1 MEVKIDPEKEK
12 KEILSAYRGLLRVSK
27 HVKTKEDKKQVRKAF
42 ELALEAHGGMRR
54 KSGEPYI
61 LHPLAVARIVA
72 EEIKLGTT
80 AIVSAILHDTVE
92 DTNITLEDVKLQ
104 FGPKVCA
111 IIDGLTKIKDVFDH
125 TSSLQA
131 ENFKKMLLTLSDDIR
146 VILIKIADRLHN
158 MRTLESMREDKQLK
172 VASETLYMYAP
183 LAHRLGLFSIKSELE
198 DLALKYTHPEEYE
211 EIVEKLRR
219 TQAVRTRFINRF
231 TLPIRRELDAQGFKY
246 EIKARTKSAFSIW
259 NKIHKQNIPFEEIY
273 DLFAVRIILT
283 GEYKVDINSKLDKDH
298 KEEKSDCW
306 RVYSIVTDFYQPNLN
321 RLRDWISTPKA
332 NGYESLHTTVMSETG
347 KWVEV
352 QIRTRRMDEIAEMGY
367 AAHWKYK
374 GSEEAESGL
383 DNWVRKMRETLE
395 NDSDGAI
402 DFLDEFKLNL
412 FSDEIFVFT
421 PLGDLKTLPVGAT
434 ALDFAFEIHSKV
446 GEACIGAKVNQR
458 LVPLSHV
465 LKSGDQIEII
475 TSKKQKAKE
484 GWLDYVVTAKAKS
497 KIRGALKEESKKVA
511 SIGKEMVQRKLKSI
525 GVSFDSKNIAALE
538 RHLGY
543 KETIDMYRDIADGR
557 LSLKRLK
564 DYEVVKS
571 RLVFN
576 EQETVVSSNGDL
588 KSVKTKSK
596 FSKKDTLIIG
606 DDEMDVPY
614 KLAACCNPIPG
625 DDVFGFVTINDGIKI
640 HRMNCPN
647 AVQLRSNFAYR
658 ILRAKWQSQK
668 EKEFIAEVNFKGID
682 DVGLVLK
689 ITQTI
694 SNDLNVNMKSISF
707 ESNDGVFDGR
717 ITVFVYDTSHLN
729 DLMDKLREV
738 EGVLTVQRGVMG
750 GK

>member
-1 MEVKIDPEKEK
+1 MTVRIDPEKEK
-12 KEILSAYRGLLRVSK
+12 REILSAYRGLLRVAK
-27 HVKTKEDKKQVRKAF
+27 HVKTKEDKKLVRKAF
-42 ELALEAHGGMRR
+42 DLALEAHSGMRR
-54 KSGEPYI
+54 KSGEPFI

-92 DTNITLEDVKLQ
+92 DTSITLEDIEHQ
-104 FGPKVCA
+104 FGKKVSA

-125 TSSLQA
+125 TASLQA
-131 ENFKKMLLTLSDDIR
+131 ENFKKMLLTLSDDVR

-158 MRTLESMREDKQLK
+158 MRTLDTMRDDKQLK

-183 LAHRLGLFSIKSELE
+183 LAHRLGLYSIKSELE
-198 DLALKYTHPEEYE
+198 DLALKYTHPQEYE
-211 EIVEKLRR
+211 DITKKLKK

-246 EIKARTKSAFSIW
+246 EIKGRTKSVYSIW
-259 NKIHKQNIPFEEIY
+259 NKINKQNIPFEEIY
-273 DLFAVRIILT
+273 DLFAVRIILDS
-283 GEYKVDINSKLDKDH
+283 EPKD
-298 KEEKSDCW
+298 EKADCW
-306 RVYSIVTDFYQPNLN
+306 RVYSVVTDFYQPNLN

-332 NGYESLHTTVMSETG
+332 NGYESLHTTVMSQTG

-374 GSEEAESGL
+374 GSQEADSGL
-383 DNWVRKMRETLE
+383 DNWVKKMRETLE
-395 NDSDGAI
+395 NNSEGAI
-402 DFLDEFKLNL
+402 DFIDDFKLNL

-421 PLGDLKTLPVGAT
+421 PLGDLKTLPAGAT
-434 ALDFAFEIHSKV
+434 ALDFAFEIHTQV
-446 GEACIGAKVNQR
+446 GESCIGAKVNQR

-484 GWLDYVVTAKAKS
+484 GWLNYVTTAKAKS
-497 KIRGALKEESKKVA
+497 KIRAALKEESKKVA
-511 SIGKEMVQRKLKSI
+511 GIGKEMVQRKFNAL
-525 GVSFDSKNIAALE
+525 GVNFESYNIDALE
-538 RHLGY
+538 RHFGY
-543 KETIDMYRDIADGR
+543 KETLDMYRDIAEGK
-557 LSLKRLK
+557 LNLKRLK
-564 DYEVVKS
+564 DYEVVKN
-571 RLVFN
+571 RLVFK
-576 EQETVVSSNGDL
+576 EEESSNAAGGDL
-588 KSVKTKSK
+588 KAIKTKSK
-596 FSKKDTLIIG
+596 FAKKDTLIIG
-606 DDEMDVPY
+606 DNEEDVPY
-614 KLAACCNPIPG
+614 KLAVCCNPIPG

-647 AVQLRSNFAYR
+647 AVQLRSNYAYR
-658 ILRAKWQSQK
+658 ILRAKWLSQK
-668 EKEFIAEVNFKGID
+668 EREFTAEVRFKGID
-682 DVGLVLK
+682 DVGLVHK

-717 ITVFVYDTSHLN
+717 ITLFVYDTNHLN
-729 DLMDKLREV
+729 DLMDSLREV
-738 EGVLTVQRGVMG
+738 EGVLTVRRGDMVSN
-750 GK
+750 

>member
-1 MEVKIDPEKEK
+1 MTVRIDPEKEK
-12 KEILSAYRGLLRVSK
+12 REILSAYRGLLRVAK
-27 HVKTKEDKKQVRKAF
+27 HVKTKEDKKLVRKAF
-42 ELALEAHGGMRR
+42 DLALEAHSGMRR
-54 KSGEPYI
+54 KSGEPFI

-92 DTNITLEDVKLQ
+92 DTSITLEDIEHQ
-104 FGPKVCA
+104 FGKKVSA

-125 TSSLQA
+125 TASLQA
-131 ENFKKMLLTLSDDIR
+131 ENFKKMLLTLSDDVR

-158 MRTLESMREDKQLK
+158 MRTLDTMRDDKQLK

-183 LAHRLGLFSIKSELE
+183 LAHRLGLYSIKSELE
-198 DLALKYTHPEEYE
+198 DLALKYTHPQEYE
-211 EIVEKLRR
+211 DITKKLKK

-246 EIKARTKSAFSIW
+246 EIKGRTKSVYSIW
-259 NKIHKQNIPFEEIY
+259 NKINKQNIPFEEIY
-273 DLFAVRIILT
+273 DLFAVRIILDS
-283 GEYKVDINSKLDKDH
+283 EPKD
-298 KEEKSDCW
+298 EKADCW
-306 RVYSIVTDFYQPNLN
+306 RVYSVVTDFYQPNLN

-332 NGYESLHTTVMSETG
+332 NGYESLHTTVMSQTG

-374 GSEEAESGL
+374 GSQEADSGL
-383 DNWVRKMRETLE
+383 DNWVKKMRETLE
-395 NDSDGAI
+395 NNSEGAI
-402 DFLDEFKLNL
+402 DFIDDFKLNL

-421 PLGDLKTLPVGAT
+421 PLGDLKTLPAGAT
-434 ALDFAFEIHSKV
+434 ALDFAFEIHTQV
-446 GEACIGAKVNQR
+446 GESCIGAKVNQR

-484 GWLDYVVTAKAKS
+484 GWLNYVTTAKAKS
-497 KIRGALKEESKKVA
+497 KIRAALKEESKKVA
-511 SIGKEMVQRKLKSI
+511 GIGKEMVQRKFNSL
-525 GVSFDSKNIAALE
+525 GVNFESYNIDALE
-538 RHLGY
+538 RHFGY
-543 KETIDMYRDIADGR
+543 KETLDMYRDIAEGK
-557 LSLKRLK
+557 LNLKRLK
-564 DYEVVKS
+564 DYEVVKN
-571 RLVFN
+571 RLVFK
-576 EQETVVSSNGDL
+576 EEESSNAAGGDL
-588 KSVKTKSK
+588 KAIKTKSK
-596 FSKKDTLIIG
+596 FAKKDTLIIG
-606 DDEMDVPY
+606 DNEEDVPY
-614 KLAACCNPIPG
+614 KLAVCCNPIPG

-647 AVQLRSNFAYR
+647 AVQLRSNYAYR
-658 ILRAKWQSQK
+658 ILRAKWLSQK
-668 EKEFIAEVNFKGID
+668 EREFTAEVRFKGID
-682 DVGLVLK
+682 DVGLVHK

-717 ITVFVYDTSHLN
+717 ITLFVYDTNHLN
-729 DLMDKLREV
+729 DLMDSLREV
-738 EGVLTVQRGVMG
+738 EGVLTVRRGDMVSN
-750 GK
+750 